1 MIKEKTEN
9 VGKEKKP
16 ETMKN
21 LKKLGIRYNPGK
33 TILVSLEGKLD
44 EKGKRMW
51 KNIWNTCLFMSE
63 TDRKLPTTN
72 GERQGNWLHSEVF
85 ITNCSVTN

>member
-44 EKGKRMW
+44 ERGKRMW
-51 KNIWNTCLFMSE
+51 KNICHIEQEATEDLSWA
-63 TDRKLPTTN
+63 
-72 GERQGNWLHSEVF
+72 
-85 ITNCSVTN
+85 

>member
-1 MIKEKTEN
+1 
-9 VGKEKKP
+9 
-16 ETMKN
+16 MKN

-51 KNIWNTCLFMSE
+51 KNICHIEQEATEDLSWA
-63 TDRKLPTTN
+63 
-72 GERQGNWLHSEVF
+72 
-85 ITNCSVTN
+85 